1 MPVGVYTAR
10 KKDGTVYY
18 RSSVTYKNKH
28 ISLGSFDSAD
38 DANKAYLEACDILS
52 SPLKYRVN
60 SELHTTSYSPELKI
74 PFEKFIILIN
84 FRDSG
89 IYIKT
94 PIYLCQ
100 NCFLYFI
107 GERTALIFN
116 TDDLF
121 YYSNHKIMAR
131 GGYYFVNDFGMQT
144 SILSRYGIRAHSVKG
159 RDYIFRNGDTC
170 DYRYENILV
179 VNRYRGVEKTEIKGH
194 IKYRASIHIK
204 GIYRLGLYDSEVQ
217 AAIAYNKAVDM
228 LSEFSSVKY
237 EKNFIEDISS
247 IQYASIYNKIK
258 LSGNFR
264 KYAKIIK
271 AKNLPHKS

>member
-1 MPVGVYTAR
+1 MPAGVYTAQ

-28 ISLGSFDSAD
+28 ISLGSFDCAD

-100 NCFLYFI
+100 SCFLYFI
-107 GERTALIFN
+107 NEKTALIFN

-179 VNRYRGVEKTEIKGH
+179 VNRYRGVEKTENKGK
-194 IKYRASIHIK
+194 IQYRASIHIR
-204 GIYRLGLYDSEVQ
+204 GIYRLGLYDSEIQ

-264 KYAKIIK
+264 KYAEIIK